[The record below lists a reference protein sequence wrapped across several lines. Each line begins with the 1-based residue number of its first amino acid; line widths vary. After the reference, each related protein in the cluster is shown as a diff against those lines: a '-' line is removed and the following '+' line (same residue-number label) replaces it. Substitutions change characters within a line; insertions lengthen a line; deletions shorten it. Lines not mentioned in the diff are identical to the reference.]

1 MLFKYY
7 MTKCTFTLEE
17 LMEFF
22 KETEYEGTLEE
33 WVEEEME
40 VGGLTALEEVH
51 TDDCLSNLRDEAI
64 YIRGKFFE
72 KVYERLDEVIND
84 LFYEFQ
90 TKLKITSGDIT
101 PLELDVLENLQD
113 NLANLITDVLIE
125 EKGDEFAVK
134 MEGGLE

>member
-1 MLFKYY
+1 MLFKYKR
-7 MTKCTFTLEE
+7 TVCTFTLDD
-17 LMEFF
+17 LMEYF
-22 KETEYEGTLEE
+22 KTLDYEGTFEE
-33 WVEEEME
+33 WVECEME
-40 VGGLTALEEVH
+40 TQELTALEEVH
-51 TDDCLSNLRDEAI
+51 TDDCLRNLRDEAI
-64 YIRGKFFE
+64 YIRGKFYE

-101 PLELDVLENLQD
+101 PLELGVLENLQD